1 MRGLWSRMTG
11 WWSGPPAGKPA
22 DAEGLDRVREVWSE
36 QAGTWSPDRGM
47 HWVEHAA
54 VRRRIDSKVA
64 GNVRGDRFQYFMN
77 KYVPTGRPLD
87 RVLTLGCGGGEF
99 ERGLAQYNF
108 ARLHE
113 AVDIAEGALERAKL
127 AARELGLSHIKYDL
141 GDLNRLTLE
150 RDAYDVIFG
159 ISSVHH
165 VRALEHLFEQVR
177 AGLKPGGYFFLDEF
191 IGPSQ
196 FQWTDEQVRL
206 VNEMLAG
213 LPPAYRRRVS
223 KPGRSKPP
231 VVRPTI
237 ARMNAGD
244 PSEAIRS
251 AEIVPLL
258 GRYFEIVEFKGYGG
272 SLLHLLLEDI
282 AGNFRP
288 ADPQSMRYLER
299 LFEEEDRLI
308 ASGQLQ
314 HDFGVVIARRSR

>member
-1 MRGLWSRMTG
+1 MRALWSRVAG
-11 WWSGPPAGKPA
+11 WWSGPHATESG
-22 DAEGLDRVREVWSE
+22 DEVGLDRIREVWNE
-36 QAGTWSPDRGM
+36 QAGTWNPDRGM
-47 HWVEHAA
+47 HWVEHPA
-54 VRRRIDSKVA
+54 VRRRINSKVTGA
-64 GNVRGDRFQYFMN
+64 VRGDRFQYFID
-77 KYVPTGRPLD
+77 KYVPTGRPVD

-99 ERGLAQYNF
+99 ERGLVQYNF

-113 AVDIAEGALERAKL
+113 AVDIAEGAVERAKQ
-127 AARELGLSHIKYDL
+127 AADDLGLAHIKYQL

-177 AGLKPGGYFFLDEF
+177 AGLKPGGYFFVDEF

-196 FQWTDEQVRL
+196 FQWTDGQVRL

-213 LPPAYRRRVS
+213 LPPAYRRSVS
-223 KPGRSKPP
+223 KPGQVKAP

-237 ARMNAGD
+237 ERMNASD

-258 GRYFEIVEFKGYGG
+258 GRYFEIVELKGYGG

-288 ADPQSMRYLER
+288 ADPESMRCLKR

-314 HDFGVVIARRSR
+314 HNFGVVIARRPR

>member
-1 MRGLWSRMTG
+1 MRTAWRRLAG
-11 WWSGPPAGKPA
+11 WWSGLPATKPA
-22 DAEGLDRVREVWSE
+22 DEDGLDRVREVWSE
-36 QAGTWSPDRGM
+36 QAGTWNPDRGM
-47 HWVEHAA
+47 HWVEHPA
-54 VRRRIDSKVA
+54 VRRRIDFKVTGA
-64 GNVRGDRFQYFMN
+64 GAGDRYQYFMN

-99 ERGLAQYNF
+99 ERGLAQYNL

-113 AVDIAEGALERAKL
+113 AVDIAEGALQRAKQ
-127 AARELGLSHIKYDL
+127 AADALGLTHIKYAL
-141 GDLNRLTLE
+141 GDLNRLTLP
-150 RDAYDVIFG
+150 RNAYDVIFG

-177 AGLKPGGYFFLDEF
+177 AGLKPGGYFFVDEF

-196 FQWTDEQVRL
+196 FQWTDGQVRL
-206 VNEMLAG
+206 VNEIVAG
-213 LPPAYRRRVS
+213 LPAAYRRSVS
-223 KPGRSKPP
+223 KPGQMKAP

-237 ARMNAGD
+237 EQMNAGD

-258 GRYFEIVEFKGYGG
+258 GRYFEIAEVKGYGG

-288 ADPQSMRYLER
+288 ADPESMRCLER
-299 LFEEEDRLI
+299 LFAEEDQLI

-314 HDFGVVIARRSR
+314 HDFGVVIARRPR